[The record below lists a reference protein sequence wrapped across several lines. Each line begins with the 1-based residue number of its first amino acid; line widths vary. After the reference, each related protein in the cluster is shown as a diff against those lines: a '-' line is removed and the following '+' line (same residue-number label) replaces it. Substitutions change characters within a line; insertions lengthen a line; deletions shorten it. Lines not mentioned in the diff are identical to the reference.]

1 MRKLALAIAF
11 IILFSG
17 CYKSKEPEGSMVKAT
32 GASTVL
38 EHYGMVYNKLYELPN
53 NKQIYYNDYKNILF
67 KSGDNHILLNN
78 TGKDESASSSPVL
91 SPNRKNIAYIS
102 PYEFEL
108 NGNVYVFDTDTE
120 IAKKVIQV
128 DIKQED
134 SAKVVKW
141 LDDDRL
147 LVIIGY
153 GKGTVSR
160 GGNLYLYNLKTDE
173 LKTLKRADE
182 KEEIVDV
189 NTGKGELLL
198 DVITWDEEFIKY
210 TTKQV
215 RLKHE

>member
-17 CYKSKEPEGSMVKAT
+17 CYKSKEPESTMVKAT

-38 EHYGMVYNKLYELPN
+38 EHYGMVYDKLYELPN
-53 NKQIYYNDYKNILF
+53 NKQIYYNDYKNILL
-67 KSGDNHILLNN
+67 KSADKLILLNN
-78 TGKDESASSSPVL
+78 TDKDESASSPVL
-91 SPNRKNIAYIS
+91 SPNKKNIAYIS

-108 NGNVYVFDTDTE
+108 NGNVYVFDTDSE

-153 GKGTVSR
+153 GKGTVSM

-189 NTGKGELLL
+189 NTRKGELLL
-198 DVITWDEEFIKY
+198 DIITWDEEFIKY

-215 RLKHE
+215 RLNHE